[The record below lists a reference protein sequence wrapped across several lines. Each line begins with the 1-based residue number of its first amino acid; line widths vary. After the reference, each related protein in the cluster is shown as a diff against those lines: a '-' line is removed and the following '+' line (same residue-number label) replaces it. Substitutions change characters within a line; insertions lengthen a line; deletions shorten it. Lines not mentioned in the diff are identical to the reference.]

1 MNLIQSQSS
10 FDGTEQITGTIG
22 DNFLIFKFSPQLEYL
37 SGAKRIKR
45 TSSPIST
52 NLYIN
57 SSNTNSDSDDERD
70 SSLNSTTGL
79 SNTILTCPICNST
92 YHRLGH
98 LVRHAK
104 RKHHTD
110 LSNYTQSHSFDILTT
125 ADMEKNNSNE
135 QLDRIN
141 STDQPSKVFKK
152 YFILN
157 RNLFF
162 FS

>member
-70 SSLNSTTGL
+70 SSLNSTTEL

-110 LSNYTQSHSFDILTT
+110 LSNSFDIITT

-152 YFILN
+152 DFILD